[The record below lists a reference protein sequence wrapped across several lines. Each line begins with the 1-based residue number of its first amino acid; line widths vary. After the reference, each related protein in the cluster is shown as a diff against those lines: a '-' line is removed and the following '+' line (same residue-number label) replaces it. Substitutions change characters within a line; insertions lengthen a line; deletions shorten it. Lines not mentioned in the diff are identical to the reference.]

1 MRFVAGRGAV
11 AELLT
16 EGAAAKS
23 HREDVAG
30 RDAVAERWYGQP
42 AEAAGRGA
50 VAKKLA
56 TPWRRAIG
64 KKLLTGSTAVAKML
78 QAGAPD
84 ARFLIQ
90 QRCPVQKAFRQK
102 SNC

>member
-1 MRFVAGRGAV
+1 MLLAG
-11 AELLT
+11 T
-16 EGAAAKS
+16 
-23 HREDVAG
+23 
-30 RDAVAERWYGQP
+30 
-42 AEAAGRGA
+42 

-64 KKLLTGSTAVAKML
+64 KELLIEGAAVAKML
-78 QAGAPD
+78 LAGVPG

-90 QRCPVQKAFRQK
+90 QRCHVQKAFLQR

>member
-1 MRFVAGRGAV
+1 MRF
-11 AELLT
+11 
-16 EGAAAKS
+16 
-23 HREDVAG
+23 VAG

-56 TPWRRAIG
+56 TPWQRAIG
-64 KKLLTGSTAVAKML
+64 KKLLTRGAAVAKML
-78 QAGAPD
+78 QAGVPG

-90 QRCPVQKAFRQK
+90 QRCPVQKAFRQR

>member
-1 MRFVAGRGAV
+1 M
-11 AELLT
+11 AEVLL
-16 EGAAAKS
+16 
-23 HREDVAG
+23 
-30 RDAVAERWYGQP
+30 AE
-42 AEAAGRGA
+42 GA

>member
-1 MRFVAGRGAV
+1 MRF
-11 AELLT
+11 
-16 EGAAAKS
+16 
-23 HREDVAG
+23 VAG

-56 TPWRRAIG
+56 TPWQRAIG
-64 KKLLTGSTAVAKML
+64 KMLLTEGAAVAKKL
-78 QAGAPD
+78 LAGAPG
-84 ARFLIQ
+84 ARYFIQ
-90 QRCPVQKAFRQK
+90 QRRHVQKAFLQR

>member
-11 AELLT
+11 AE
-16 EGAAAKS
+16 
-23 HREDVAG
+23 
-30 RDAVAERWYGQP
+30 RWYGQP
-42 AEAAGRGA
+42 TEAAGRGT

-64 KKLLTGSTAVAKML
+64 KKLLTRGAAVAKML
-78 QAGAPD
+78 PAGAPG
-84 ARFLIQ
+84 ARYLTQ
-90 QRCPVQKAFRQK
+90 QSCHVQKAFLQR

>member
-11 AELLT
+11 
-16 EGAAAKS
+16 
-23 HREDVAG
+23 
-30 RDAVAERWYGQP
+30 

-64 KKLLTGSTAVAKML
+64 KELLIEGAAVAKML
-78 QAGAPD
+78 LAGASG
-84 ARFLIQ
+84 ARYLIQ
-90 QRCPVQKAFRQK
+90 QSCHVQKAFLQR

>member
-16 EGAAAKS
+16 
-23 HREDVAG
+23 G
-30 RDAVAERWYGQP
+30 RY
-42 AEAAGRGA
+42 
-50 VAKKLA
+50 
-56 TPWRRAIG
+56 
-64 KKLLTGSTAVAKML
+64 AVAKML
-78 QAGAPD
+78 QAGVPG

-90 QRCPVQKAFRQK
+90 QRRHVQKAFLQR